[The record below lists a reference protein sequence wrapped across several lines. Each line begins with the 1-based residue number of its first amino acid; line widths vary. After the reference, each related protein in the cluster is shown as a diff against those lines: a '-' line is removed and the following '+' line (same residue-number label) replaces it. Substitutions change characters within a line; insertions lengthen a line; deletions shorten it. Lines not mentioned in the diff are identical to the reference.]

1 MKDKP
6 PLMRLVSVDLREYWA
21 KEDTEFTP
29 WLVEPNNLQFLGE
42 TIGMDL
48 ELVDTEAN
56 VGPYRADILCQDNNT
71 GAYVLIE
78 NQLEQTDHLHLGQ
91 LMTYAAGLDT
101 VNIIWIAQKF
111 NDQHRAALDWLNR
124 ITFEDFHFFGIE
136 VELWKIGD
144 SAPAPKFN
152 IVAKPNDWSK
162 TIKSKHQASKSERT
176 IMYRNLWSNLIE
188 YIKQNF
194 PAVQAPTP
202 SGMNWIR
209 FPMADDT
216 HSVLSYAPSKKEMRV
231 YLLFRGDN
239 PEGWFQYVKSDSEKF
254 QKEIGHSFEWIT
266 EKEGTGYGYKTFHF
280 DHLIDDSY
288 PEAFKMLGD
297 LLQKLADAFVKRQS
311 EFIEV

>member
-1 MKDKP
+1 MKEKP
-6 PLMRLVSVDLREYWA
+6 PLMRLERVDLRDYWE

-29 WLVEPNNLQFLGE
+29 WLAESDNLQFLGE

-56 VGPYRADILCQDNNT
+56 VGPYRADVLCRDNNT
-71 GAYVLIE
+71 DAYVLIE

-124 ITFEDFHFFGIE
+124 ITFEEFHFFGIE

-152 IVAKPNDWSK
+152 IVAKPNEWSK
-162 TIKSKHQASKSERT
+162 TIKSKHQAGQSERT
-176 IMYRNLWSNLIE
+176 IMYRQLWSELIE
-188 YIKQNF
+188 YIDQNY
-194 PAVQAPTP
+194 PTIQTPTP
-202 SGMNWIR
+202 SGMHWIR
-209 FPMADDT
+209 FPIADT
-216 HSVLSYAPSKKEMRV
+216 RRVLSYAPSKKKISL

-239 PEGWFQYVKSDSEKF
+239 PENWFQYVNSDSANFE
-254 QKEIGHSFEWIT
+254 KEIGHSFEWVS
-266 EKEGTGYGYKTFHF
+266 EEDGTGYGLLTFDF
-280 DHLIDDSY
+280 DHLMVDSY
-288 PEAFKMLGD
+288 PEAFKMVGD
-297 LLQKLADAFVKRQS
+297 LLQKLADALVKRLS
-311 EFIEV
+311 KFTKF